1 VEWGIAWPSMKLIR
15 TLRARFALSLT
26 ALILA
31 FLAAFGGGIYFTF
44 SRSEYAEVE
53 DTLSLSAEQ
62 VLASLHEDNGSIQ
75 MLTQDPNATHLAEF
89 NAFTQRGVT
98 LMVLSSDGEIL
109 EAVGPYSD
117 APVPVSEARLQPL
130 FQTLP
135 ETAQR
140 DPIRVYILPI
150 LEGGHVL
157 GWIQSMQSL
166 ASTEETLDRLR
177 TVLLIGT
184 SLLSLLAGFAGYFLA
199 TRALA
204 PIDEITDTARRISTE
219 DLSARLDLPDTG
231 DEVSRLSN
239 TFDEMLAR
247 IESGF
252 ERERQFTSDASHELR
267 TPLTAM
273 KTILNVMRDGKRP
286 VEEYQE
292 ALDDLAEETDRLQG
306 LVENLL
312 QLARGEKGLKLHRE
326 EIDLS
331 LLLADVGDSLRP
343 LADNKHLI
351 LTCDLPPSLIISGDT
366 DQLIRLIVNLLDNA
380 IKYTERGTITISAQ
394 DKKEDAIIEVTD
406 TGIGISP
413 EHVPHI
419 FKRLYTVDSARS
431 SGGAGL
437 GLSIARQ
444 IVQAHGGRIEVQSE
458 VGNGTRFTVYL
469 PK

>member
-1 VEWGIAWPSMKLIR
+1 MKLIR
-15 TLRARFALSLT
+15 TLRARFALALT

-31 FLAAFGGGIYFTF
+31 FLAAFGGGIYLTF
-44 SRSEYAEVE
+44 SRSEYKEVE

-62 VLASLHEDNGSIQ
+62 VLASLYEDNGSIQ
-75 MLTQDPNATHLAEF
+75 MLTQDPSATHLAEF
-89 NAFTQRGVT
+89 SAFTQRGVT
-98 LMVLSSDGEIL
+98 LIVLTPEGEIL
-109 EAVGPYSD
+109 EAVGPYSTD
-117 APVPVSEARLQPL
+117 PVSVSEARLRPT
-130 FQTLP
+130 FQTLS
-135 ETAQR
+135 ETEQR
-140 DPIRVYILPI
+140 DPVRVYTIPI

-157 GWIQSMQSL
+157 GWVQSMQSL
-166 ASTEETLDRLR
+166 ASTEESLDYLR
-177 TVLLIGT
+177 TVLFIGT
-184 SLLSLLAGFAGYFLA
+184 GLLSLLAGFAGYFLA
-199 TRALA
+199 GRALA
-204 PIDEITDTARRISTE
+204 PIDEITDTARRISTK

-231 DEVSRLSN
+231 DEVSRLAN
-239 TFDEMLAR
+239 TFDEMLGR

-252 ERERQFTSDASHELR
+252 VRERQFTSDASHELR

-273 KTILNVMRDGKRP
+273 KTILNVMRDGERP
-286 VEEYQE
+286 AQEYRE

-312 QLARGEKGLKLHRE
+312 QLARGEKGLKLQKE

-331 LLLADVGDSLRP
+331 LLIVDVADSLRP
-343 LADNKHLI
+343 LADNKHLM
-351 LTCDLPPSLIISGDT
+351 LTCELPPSLVLSGDT

-380 IKYTERGTITISAQ
+380 IKYTEQGSITLSAR
-394 DKKEDAIIEVTD
+394 ETDAEAIFEVAD
-406 TGIGISP
+406 TGIGILP
-413 EHVPHI
+413 EHLPHV
-419 FKRLYTVDSARS
+419 FERLYTVDAARS

>member
-1 VEWGIAWPSMKLIR
+1 MKLIR
-15 TLRARFALSLT
+15 TLRGRFALSLT

-31 FLAAFGGGIYFTF
+31 FLAAFGGGIYLTFT
-44 SRSEYAEVE
+44 RSEYREVE

-62 VLASLHEDNGSIQ
+62 VLASLYEDNGSIQ

-89 NAFTQRGVT
+89 DAFTQRGVT

-109 EAVGPYSD
+109 EAVGPYSS
-117 APVPVSEARLQPL
+117 APVPVSGDRLQPV
-130 FQTLP
+130 FQTLR
-135 ETAQR
+135 ETDQH

-166 ASTEETLDRLR
+166 GGAEEALDRLR
-177 TVLLIGT
+177 TVLLIGIGVF
-184 SLLSLLAGFAGYFLA
+184 SLLAGFAGYFLA
-199 TRALA
+199 GRALA
-204 PIDEITDTARRISTE
+204 PIDEITNTARRISTE
-219 DLSARLDLPDTG
+219 DLTARLDLPDTG
-231 DEVSRLSN
+231 DEVSRLAN

-252 ERERQFTSDASHELR
+252 ARERQFTSDASHELR

-273 KTILNVMRDGKRP
+273 KTILNVMRDGERP
-286 VEEYQE
+286 TQEYRE

-312 QLARGEKGLKLHRE
+312 QLARGEKGLKLYRE

-331 LLLADVGDSLRP
+331 LLLADVADSLRP
-343 LADNKHLI
+343 LADNKQLN
-351 LTCDLPPSLIISGDT
+351 LTCDLPASLVISGDT

-380 IKYTERGTITISAQ
+380 IKYTEQGTVTVSARAS
-394 DKKEDAIIEVTD
+394 EGNAIIEVAD
-406 TGIGISP
+406 TGIGISR
-413 EHVPHI
+413 EHLPHI
-419 FKRLYTVDSARS
+419 FKRLYTVDPARS

-437 GLSIARQ
+437 GLSIAKQ
-444 IVQAHGGRIEVQSE
+444 IVQAHGGRIGVQSE
-458 VGNGTRFTVYL
+458 VGSGTKFTVSL